1 MEPIEWGL
9 AAIAVLMGKKAC
21 ETVSESLTKEVF
33 DATFQRLKAE
43 TVNLSGVLRGEVGQ
57 LGERVRDRFP
67 QEANP
72 FDDPELLEAIV
83 VEETQD
89 PEMDAVVKK
98 VEQQLPPMEI
108 KIDRRK
114 QQGIVINDQGT
125 QINYG
130 KIEQNFS

>member
-9 AAIAVLMGKKAC
+9 AAIIVFSVKKSG
-21 ETVSESLTKEVF
+21 ETVIERLTQGAF
-33 DATFQRLKAE
+33 DAIVRRVKAE
-43 TVNLSGVLRGEVGQ
+43 VNLSGVLRGEVGQ